1 MVTAGPGETL
11 PRVLQFGTGVFLRGY
26 FDWMLQRAR
35 DAEVWDGSV
44 IGVKLTARGGLPLAD
59 QPSFAHTLRG
69 IEGGRRVEEHSK
81 VFVVENWIHPYESW
95 QVVLGTARFRT
106 LDVVV
111 SNSTEAG
118 LAYREAQPPGTCP
131 DTFPAKLAAWLH
143 MRFEAHPT
151 GTVDVLPFE
160 LVDDNGPL
168 LREAVLRHA
177 DDWALGMGFAVW
189 VRERVRFRSTLV
201 DRIVTKPGP
210 DDDPLAVIAEPYHLL
225 AIEGDDA
232 LEERLPLKR
241 AGLNVVYTDDLARY
255 RTRKVRI
262 LNGSHHTL
270 LFLGL
275 MSGHGNVLEC
285 MEDEGLFGFLDH
297 VMRREVVPALDG
309 DPADLEAY
317 VDATFERFRNPWLD
331 HRLASIALNS
341 AAKVQVRLIPS
352 IADHLDRVG
361 SLPPGLV
368 LAVAAYCAYD
378 HPPEADGCEVEPVR
392 AACAAVPGLG
402 EAVDAAARRLREV
415 GPGPAMKEIVT

>member
-1 MVTAGPGETL
+1 MSNVL
-11 PRVLQFGTGVFLRGY
+11 PRVLQFGTGVFLRGHV
-26 FDWMLQRAR
+26 DWMLQRVR
-35 DAEVWDGSV
+35 DADAWDGSV
-44 IGVKLTARGGLPLAD
+44 IGVKLTSRGELGLAAH
-59 QPSFAHTLRG
+59 PSYDHVLRG
-69 IEGGRRVEEHSK
+69 IEGGERVEEHSK
-81 VFVVENWIHPYESW
+81 VFVVESWLHPYEAW
-95 QVVLGTARFRT
+95 PVVLGTARFRS

-118 LAYREAQPPGTCP
+118 LVYREAPPPGTCP

-160 LVDDNGPL
+160 LVDDNGPR
-168 LREAVLRHA
+168 LRDAVLRHA

-210 DDDPLAVIAEPYHLL
+210 DDHPLAVIAEPYHLL

-232 LEERLPLKR
+232 LEERLPLK
-241 AGLNVVYTDDLARY
+241 ANGLNVVYTDDLDRY
-255 RTRKVRI
+255 RRRKVRI
-262 LNGSHHTL
+262 LNGSHHTM

-285 MEDEGLFGFLDH
+285 MDDPTIADFLGH
-297 VMRREVVPALDG
+297 VMRREVVPALEG
-309 DPADLEAY
+309 DREELLAY

-331 HRLASIALNS
+331 HRLGSIALNS

-352 IADHLDRVG
+352 IVDHLERLG
-361 SLPPGLV
+361 TLPPGLV
-368 LAVAAYCAYD
+368 LAVAAFCAYD
-378 HPPEADGCEVEPVR
+378 HPSDAEGCERAPVR
-392 AACAAVPGLG
+392 AACAAIPGL
-402 EAVDAAARRLREV
+402 DAAVQHAVRRLADV
-415 GPGPAMKEIVT
+415 GPAAAMKEILA